1 MSTAGADGS
10 FEDPLKKPRGPR
22 LISQLV
28 LVWPQLHQSSTSPQV
43 HQRKHHC
50 TKCFSSQL
58 LLCAVCV
65 QVSVSSQS
73 GANTWNKHCPTD
85 LHLSVCVST
94 ALAAMATQLSQKDLT
109 LTRNIGETVSIGC
122 DKVKPPEVNLY
133 SVTSE
138 YQQEKKQPLLCV
150 ASGMFPP
157 VIQFS
162 WRRQKENGPLEDLAP
177 ADGEHVEL
185 REAGHISSI
194 WVVHQDPLY
203 KYEYSCS
210 VKHEG
215 QVKEPQTKIGN
226 ECSEVQLDSALC
238 FREQMTDNVFFC
250 TSVVFP
256 PPPPPTSGP
265 HWFRERLLCLLYS
278 VLISKSLIYFCGLSL
293 FSICGNQR
301 A

>member
-1 MSTAGADGS
+1 MLFLPAAA
-10 FEDPLKKPRGPR
+10 
-22 LISQLV
+22 
-28 LVWPQLHQSSTSPQV
+28 
-43 HQRKHHC
+43 
-50 TKCFSSQL
+50 
-58 LLCAVCV
+58 LCCLC
-65 QVSVSSQS
+65 S
-73 GANTWNKHCPTD
+73 
-85 LHLSVCVST
+85 

-122 DKVKPPEVNLY
+122 TGFEICDTKFVYWYQKKETEPFVVILRFDRSGEKRTSTFNHPQKNSFSTLRKDGVELVISGATASHSATYYCVCHKSAYLIFGSGTKLYVTGDKVKPPVVNLY

-157 VIQFS
+157 VIRFS

-185 REAGHISSI
+185 REAGRISSI
-194 WVVHQDPLY
+194 WVVRQDPLY

-215 QVKEPQTKIGN
+215 QVKEPQTKI
-226 ECSEVQLDSALC
+226 
-238 FREQMTDNVFFC
+238 
-250 TSVVFP
+250 VVFP
-256 PPPPPTSGP
+256 PPPPPPSGP

>member
-1 MSTAGADGS
+1 MFRFGGFLQSRCSQPLATPCNPPLPTRSPWRNWIPPLCLGS
-10 FEDPLKKPRGPR
+10 EVFVSESYTVGGSGGSGESNNY
-22 LISQLV
+22 LIFGSG
-28 LVWPQLHQSSTSPQV
+28 
-43 HQRKHHC
+43 
-50 TKCFSSQL
+50 TKL
-58 LLCAVCV
+58 YVT
-65 QVSVSSQS
+65 
-73 GANTWNKHCPTD
+73 G
-85 LHLSVCVST
+85 
-94 ALAAMATQLSQKDLT
+94 
-109 LTRNIGETVSIGC
+109 

-157 VIQFS
+157 VIRFS

-185 REAGHISSI
+185 REAGRISSI

-215 QVKEPQTKIGN
+215 QVKEPQTKI
-226 ECSEVQLDSALC
+226 
-238 FREQMTDNVFFC
+238 
-250 TSVVFP
+250 VVFP
-256 PPPPPTSGP
+256 PPPPPPSGP